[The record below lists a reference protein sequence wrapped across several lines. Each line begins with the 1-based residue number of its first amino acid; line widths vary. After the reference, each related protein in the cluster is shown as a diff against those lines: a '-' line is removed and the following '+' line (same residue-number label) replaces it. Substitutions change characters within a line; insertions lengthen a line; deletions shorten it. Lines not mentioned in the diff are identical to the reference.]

1 MGLFLDILRLSP
13 RATDDALEYIYKAQG
28 HGDHSDG
35 IWAPHDSPLL
45 KRLVELFTERGLDR
59 LSSVKKEIEAW
70 TLGLRHAPHHGAP
83 ITPPSGGMKRWNE
96 AELSL
101 VRIYLEALPP
111 AQWTL
116 DDHMMAVDY
125 TIQRYLPSDAMATEA
140 EWLSTRA
147 GMMGKV
153 QANMAK
159 PPTTKQ
165 ADAILS
171 AMPSTVAGAVQQF
184 VLSKAHATML
194 DFARAR
200 SVENVRALSESVR
213 HRMRGVVL
221 QHLEQVATA
230 GPHGS
235 SLQTKLLDEFGTLN
249 RDWRRIAITEAGE
262 AQLQGLVA
270 SLPYGSRVKRVEQY
284 EGACSFCRK
293 IDGVVATVVDP
304 AAPEKDPD
312 TQIWVGKNN
321 VGRSASPKKR
331 VGDVLVDREPHEM
344 WQLPA
349 GLAHPN
355 CRGRWVV
362 VDSGA
367 DPDDDPDFAAV
378 LAGILGATSP
388 SSGAGTPEVKSPPV
402 P

>member
-13 RATDDALEYIYKAQG
+13 RATDDALEYIYKAQC

-35 IWAPHDSPLL
+35 IWEPHDSPLL

-70 TLGLRHAPHHGAP
+70 TLGLRHAPHHSAP
-83 ITPPSGGMKRWNE
+83 IAPPPGGMQRWNE

-125 TIQRYLPSDAMATEA
+125 TIQRYLPADALATEA

-159 PPTTKQ
+159 PSTAKQ
-165 ADAILS
+165 ADAIL
-171 AMPSTVAGAVQQF
+171 AVMPSTVAGAVQQF
-184 VLSKAHATML
+184 SLTRAQHSML
-194 DFARAR
+194 DFARVRA
-200 SVENVRALSESVR
+200 VENVRALSESVR
-213 HRMRGVVL
+213 HRMRGAVL
-221 QHLEQVATA
+221 QHLEHVATA
-230 GPHGS
+230 GPQGS
-235 SLQTKLLDEFGTLN
+235 SLQTKLLDEFGALN

-304 AAPEKDPD
+304 SAPDKDPE

-331 VGDVLVDREPHEM
+331 VGDVLIEREPHEM
-344 WQLPA
+344 WHLPA
-349 GLAHPN
+349 GLAHPH

-362 VDSGA
+362 IDSGA
-367 DPDDDPDFAAV
+367 HQDDDPGFAAV
-378 LAGILGATSP
+378 LAGILSPTGAAP
-388 SSGAGTPEVKSPPV
+388 GAGMSGVTPQPGS
-402 P
+402 

>member
-1 MGLFLDILRLSP
+1 MGLFIDLIRLSP
-13 RATDDALEYIYKAQG
+13 RATDDALDHIYKAQG
-28 HGDHSDG
+28 HGDHGDG

-59 LSSVKKEIEAW
+59 LASVKKEIEAW
-70 TLGLRHAPHHGAP
+70 ALGLHHTPQHSAP
-83 ITPPSGGMKRWNE
+83 ITPPPGGMKRWNE

-125 TIQRYLPSDAMATEA
+125 TIQRYLPADAMATEA

-171 AMPSTVAGAVQQF
+171 AMPSTVVGAVQQF
-184 VLSKAHATML
+184 VLSKAQATML

-221 QHLEQVATA
+221 QHLEQVATT

-262 AQLQGLVA
+262 AQLQGLIA
-270 SLPYGSRVKRVEQY
+270 SLPYGSRVKRIEQY
-284 EGACSFCRK
+284 EGACAFCRK

-312 TQIWVGKNN
+312 TQVWVGKNN
-321 VGRSASPKKR
+321 VGRSASPRKR
-331 VGDVLVDREPHEM
+331 VGDVLIEREPHEM

-362 VDSGA
+362 LDNGP

-378 LAGILGATSP
+378 LAGILGPTSP
-388 SSGAGTPEVKSPPV
+388 SPDSGKPEAKTQPEP
-402 P
+402 